1 MKKLLIAA
9 FLILPISSWADWEI
23 TAIEPDQ
30 AIYHDKKTKDKDKS
44 LVKMWTMTDF
54 PQTREAE
61 FGSFQSFK
69 SLDIFD
75 CSKKQHAFS
84 NAVFFS
90 DKLAS
95 GDIVYTIMKD
105 VNHLEW
111 RQIEQRSASE
121 IEWKIACEK

>member
-1 MKKLLIAA
+1 MKKLLIGA
-9 FLILPISSWADWEI
+9 LVILPISSWADWEI

-30 AIYHDKKTKDKDKS
+30 AIYHDKKTKHKNKS

-54 PQTREAE
+54 PAAGEAE

-69 SLDIFD
+69 SLDVFD
-75 CSKKQHAFS
+75 CSKKRHAFA

-105 VNHLEW
+105 ANHLEW
-111 RQIEQRSASE
+111 RQIEQQSASE